1 MSASFTRGTTPDY
14 RFKVAQDLSDWV
26 VYLSFEQNGHELV
39 RIEDPT
45 VTPSNGGCEITGRL
59 TQEQTLRF
67 REGKG
72 AAQVRA
78 YKNGAAAAN
87 PAKFEFAVYGV
98 IMGGTI
104 PKGKQ

>member
-14 RFKVAQDLSDWV
+14 RFTVAQDLSDWE
-26 VYLSFEQNGHELV
+26 VYLSFGQNGHELV

-45 VTPSNGGCEITGRL
+45 ITPANGGCKITGRL

-72 AAQVRA
+72 EAQVRA

-87 PAKFEFAVYGV
+87 PAKFEFTVYGV

-104 PKGKQ
+104 PKGEQ